1 MSHYERL
8 AGDAPAIP
16 TLEQIRT
23 GEAAPTSVV
32 ATLPEQTPAQSEK
45 QQPVVVESYEVAAS
59 NVVPAEAP
67 PSACLVTRCC
77 CFSLSTGVYLIAM
90 FEAVNWVFALIGA
103 GVAIFI
109 KTQEKKIDHA
119 IEKEYAAEEATQ
131 EEDYAAEQGEAKDGA
146 DPSASEEDNMSAEQM
161 VRSFNRMAD
170 LAFYSA
176 PFVILCALIGLY
188 FVNKGFRAAKGD
200 AVAAQVYYRWTRFQA
215 AWRFVLLLFDGG
227 SGLFSFL
234 LAVYYVMVTRSH
246 ALKLEEEAAERPR
259 VLPADSVTVVTRRV
273 DVPDGAQV

>member
-23 GEAAPTSVV
+23 GQAAPTSVV

-59 NVVPAEAP
+59 NVVPADTVAP
-67 PSACLVTRCC
+67 PSTCLVTRCC

-90 FEAVNWVFALIGA
+90 LEAVNWVFALIGA

-119 IEKEYAAEEATQ
+119 IEKEYAAEETA
-131 EEDYAAEQGEAKDGA
+131 EEEYKVEQGEAKDGA
-146 DPSASEEDNMSAEQM
+146 DPSASEEDDMSAEQM

-188 FVNKGFRAAKGD
+188 FANKGFRAAKGD

-215 AWRFVLLLFDGG
+215 VWRFVLLLFDGG
-227 SGLFSFL
+227 SGLFTFL

-246 ALKLEEEAAERPR
+246 ALELEAAERPR